1 MSLAFFVGC
10 LFYCSFNLLENK
22 CAVQLQEVISVIPD
36 NAARTRRSVDMTTG
50 SNVEVLTINCQSH
63 STRPRSSNWS
73 EWGQHWHLHVHTTSH
88 LTSPQHLTSHEL
100 SVYLRTVQQH
110 LEIYFYNIT
119 AVQKIK
125 YIYPCVQLCIMH
137 AVWEV
142 SLACAFASTRNH
154 HVLHDKLNQNCPFK
168 IFIHTYY

>member
-1 MSLAFFVGC
+1 MCCTTARSNFCYTWQCCTDETQRRYDNWIQCRGSHHKLSVALHQTSVQQLVGMRSTLAPA
-10 LFYCSFNLLENK
+10 CSHN
-22 CAVQLQEVISVIPD
+22 ISP
-36 NAARTRRSVDMTTG
+36 
-50 SNVEVLTINCQSH
+50 Q
-63 STRPRSSNWS
+63 
-73 EWGQHWHLHVHTTSH
+73 
-88 LTSPQHLTSHEL
+88 SPQHLTSHEL